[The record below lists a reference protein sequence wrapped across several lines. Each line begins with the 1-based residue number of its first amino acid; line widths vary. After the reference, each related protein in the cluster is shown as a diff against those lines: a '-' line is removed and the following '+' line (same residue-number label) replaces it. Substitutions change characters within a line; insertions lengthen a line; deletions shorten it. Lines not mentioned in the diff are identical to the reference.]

1 MIMSFLKF
9 AILSTFGECIGLRIS
24 AGVYNREGFG
34 IWPRAIVWG
43 ILGMGISMAMTIF
56 SSGVPVFLKTMG
68 MENAVAVMGESLS
81 WDKVFVAFCISVAQ
95 NTIFAPVFMTLHK
108 ITDTHILTHGG
119 TLSGFFEDDG
129 DGKCHYRD
137 GGDYGQFELAGAM
150 EFRFQEDDS
159 ILLVPGSHD
168 HVLVAG

>member
-68 MENAVAVMGESLS
+68 MENAVAVMGECVVGQGVRGLLY
-81 WDKVFVAFCISVAQ
+81 FC
-95 NTIFAPVFMTLHK
+95 
-108 ITDTHILTHGG
+108 G
-119 TLSGFFEDDG
+119 TE
-129 DGKCHYRD
+129 
-137 GGDYGQFELAGAM
+137 
-150 EFRFQEDDS
+150 
-159 ILLVPGSHD
+159 HD
-168 HVLVAG
+168 FCSCFYDIA

>member
-1 MIMSFLKF
+1 
-9 AILSTFGECIGLRIS
+9 
-24 AGVYNREGFG
+24 
-34 IWPRAIVWG
+34 
-43 ILGMGISMAMTIF
+43 MTIF

-119 TLSGFFEDDG
+119 TLSGFFTPIQMGEIM
-129 DGKCHYRD
+129 
-137 GGDYGQFELAGAM
+137 AN
-150 EFRFQEDDS
+150 
-159 ILLVPGSHD
+159 
-168 HVLVAG
+168 